1 MLLAIKNWFIQ
12 DKTEAHDPLYEFKR
26 SGENRY
32 LEQAIDNFNP
42 DLYHYLC
49 TQSDPQTAEDIC
61 QKTWLSIVEKR
72 QYYQSNHTP
81 KAYIFRIARNAL
93 IDEFRKQNKHICDSD
108 NTDIC
113 TEDDDSSFTSACCE
127 QLYSAI
133 KELPQAQKEAIC
145 LQLEGFSLKQ
155 IAQITTA
162 NPETVKTRLRYAK
175 QQLKQI
181 LGEQR

>member
-12 DKTEAHDPLYEFKR
+12 DKTEAHDPLHEFKR

-32 LEQAIDNFNP
+32 IEQAIDNFNP

-49 TQSDPQTAEDIC
+49 TQSDPETAEDIC

-72 QYYQSNHTP
+72 QYYQSNNTP

-93 IDEFRKQNKHICDSD
+93 VDEFRRQNKFMCDD
-108 NTDIC
+108 NK
-113 TEDDDSSFTSACCE
+113 TELSSEVEDSNFNAACCE
-127 QLYSAI
+127 QLYRAI
-133 KELPQAQKEAIC
+133 KRLPIAQKEAIC
-145 LQLEGFSLKQ
+145 LQLEGFSLNQ
-155 IAQITTA
+155 IAEITTA

-175 QQLKQI
+175 QQLKET
-181 LGEQR
+181 LGEPK